1 MPRNQ
6 GSGFWGGKQ
15 YQDLAS
21 LYLPGPSVVIDVRQ
35 GSEHDPPLIW
45 NLAIELEDLTAD
57 MRLNEV
63 YRWRNLTSIISILKL
78 APLHVGESV
87 RDTHNFVLTTHMEQS
102 QTFEGREALL
112 KEIGEKHLNRVRNN
126 RIGAVRDR
134 SKELR
139 DTDSF
144 KADPEHATVRVFF
157 IVDAEDKDSMASAA
171 TYAKWLKEWYH
182 EYEEQGRSGRDKR
195 LNTQAICMNADPHRH
210 HPHVLAQ
217 HFDPVS
223 GSRPALDSI
232 ILLHTYGDDEAFIEG
247 NIQSYQVELLL
258 YVLLLLSSDGIAEAE
273 LNSADEQQGVSLYEF
288 DDDGQSGTTVPPWSM
303 YMMGISSLEYSARW
317 GERWLD
323 YGLVANLIA
332 LLYDA
337 KNVEEEQ
344 KLGRLRLE
352 VQEKLS
358 AWQQNVFGVIPDML
372 TPIVPELQVLDE
384 LQGYLTAPIFR
395 QKTLAT
401 SGQELQAFSQA
412 IEQCYT
418 GNGNTLEKALAS
430 TTLLPLYL
438 ANDGIVNEQNAQAT
452 EELRQQLRMLV
463 TQAAQMPATL
473 FHGAHGML
481 PRSLR
486 QMAEFTYAI
495 AEIQKIAAD
504 IPDLYGYR
512 TEFRRQVRL
521 QQDEL
526 TQLSQQSWLSF
537 KRNKLQEREKIEHTL
552 KAVVHTQYEHVRT
565 VIAAKA
571 ALVLLEAAGLYDSQ
585 GKICRYHQRL
595 KSLDKAMSVAQ
606 IQAAL
611 QQQRAHE
618 RLQLSL
624 SRTEL
629 GVSQETPWLSLNSRK
644 DLLDW
649 DHVRESFAPLYKSLI
664 STPTSLNLL
673 MQWLLQLL
681 GTGEPLMISQEYIA
695 KLKAERDLSTEEE
708 AREQL
713 SILSTLLVDVLLLL
727 DIVTFDLNNIQ
738 PLLQQYIDL
747 RDRSLDEPSVL
758 ESNILGLQ
766 RIVKETLLEQV
777 IQNNQHGK
785 AAKQSGFSLHQ
796 SQPVERVLAAWIN
809 NQCTQEPLLTQTLER
824 NGVLERLLA
833 SRAKPAQILD
843 DLQERNR
850 VLGYRE
856 EMTGEDRFF
865 LLLAPGSVGET
876 FLEALDMRHSTGI
889 RAVRF
894 PDAEKLIYL
903 HMHRIHHILPHVFP
917 EMPKQLGQNI

>member
-21 LYLPGPSVVIDVRQ
+21 LHLPGPSVVIDVRQ

-57 MRLNEV
+57 MRINEV
-63 YRWRNLTSIISILKL
+63 YRWRNLTSIISVLKL
-78 APLHVGESV
+78 APLHVGESI
-87 RDTHNFVLTTHMEQS
+87 RDTHSFVLTTHMEQS
-102 QTFEGREALL
+102 QTFEGRAALI
-112 KEIGEKHLNRVRNN
+112 KEIGEKHINRVRNN

-134 SKELR
+134 AKELR
-139 DTDSF
+139 NADSF
-144 KADPEHATVRVFF
+144 AADPEHATVRVFF
-157 IVDAEDKDSMASAA
+157 IVDAEDKDSMVSAA
-171 TYAKWLKEWYH
+171 TYAQWLKEWYH

-210 HPHVLAQ
+210 HPHILAQ
-217 HFDPVS
+217 HLAPVS

-232 ILLHTYGDDEAFIEG
+232 ILMHTYGDDEAFIEG
-247 NIQSYQVELLL
+247 DIQSYQVELLL

-273 LNSADEQQGVSLYEF
+273 LDIVNEQQAIALYEF
-288 DDDGQSGTTVPPWSM
+288 DGDGQSEATRPPWAM

-352 VQEKLS
+352 VQEKLG
-358 AWQQNVFGVIPDML
+358 AWQQSVYSVIPDML
-372 TPIVPELQVLDE
+372 TTVIPELQVLDE
-384 LQGYLTAPIFR
+384 LQGYLSTPIFR
-395 QKTLAT
+395 KKTSVTAP
-401 SGQELQAFSQA
+401 QELQAFSQT
-412 IEQCYT
+412 IDQCYM

-438 ANDGIVNEQNAQAT
+438 TNDEIVNQQNAQAT

-473 FHGAHGML
+473 FHGAHGMV

-486 QMAEFTYAI
+486 HMAEFAYAI

-504 IPDLYGYR
+504 VPDLYGYR
-512 TEFRRQVRL
+512 QEFKRQVRL

-526 TQLSQQSWLSF
+526 TQRPQQNWLSF
-537 KRNKLQEREKIEHTL
+537 KRNKQQEREEIERTL
-552 KAVVHTQYEHVRT
+552 KGVVRAHHEHVRT
-565 VIAAKA
+565 VIAARA
-571 ALVLLEAAGLYDSQ
+571 ALVLLEAAGLYDSG
-585 GKICRYHQRL
+585 GKICRYHQHL
-595 KSLDKAMSVAQ
+595 KSLDKAMSAAQ

-624 SRTEL
+624 SRAEL
-629 GVSQETPWLSLNSRK
+629 GMSQETPWLSLNSRR

-649 DHVRESFAPLYKSLI
+649 DHVRESFAPLYKSLV

-673 MQWLLQLL
+673 MQWLLRLL
-681 GTGEPLMISQEYIA
+681 GTGEPLTISQEYIA

-708 AREQL
+708 VKEQL

-727 DIVTFDLNNIQ
+727 DIVTFDLNSIQ
-738 PLLQQYIDL
+738 PLLQQYIGL
-747 RDRSLDEPSVL
+747 RDRSLDEPSAL

-777 IQNNQHGK
+777 VQNDQYGK
-785 AAKQSGFSLHQ
+785 AAGFSLHQ

-809 NQCTQEPLLTQTLER
+809 NQCTHEPLLTQTLER

-865 LLLAPGSVGET
+865 LLLAPGSAGET
-876 FLEALDMRHSTGI
+876 FLEALDMRHSTRI

-903 HMHRIHHILPHVFP
+903 HMHRIHHILPQVFP
-917 EMPKQLGQNI
+917 EVSKQLGPNI